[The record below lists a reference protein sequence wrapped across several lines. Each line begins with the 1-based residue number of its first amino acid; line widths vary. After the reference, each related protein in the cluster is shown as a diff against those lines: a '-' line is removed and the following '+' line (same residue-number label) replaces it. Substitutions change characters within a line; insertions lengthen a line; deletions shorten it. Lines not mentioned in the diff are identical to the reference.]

1 MNLNNHLWSDY
12 EKFRKSW
19 QSLMNSDSSSPSLS
33 TSSYPATS
41 PSLIPT
47 LDAIN
52 LDQMK
57 EIGAYL
63 MAYGNRTRCVSNYHC
78 SLIRNCFILLFSSNI
93 DSISQQG
100 STNTNNI
107 YQNLKSISQ
116 ETFTNSCFISSNFS
130 NDDSLDRIDEIY
142 DQTAKISNRICSA
155 CGGEVSLNDSIHEND
170 ESGNRKICNCFP
182 KYPSQIMNA
191 PPEKSPN
198 DRKIPLPAIEKSCSI
213 DQITLKTNKVFPNNN
228 LSLSHTGIG
237 MADGTTGQQSS
248 EDEAE
253 VDLILL
259 QTEVI
264 VCFSRAGI
272 RASAT
277 L

>member
-1 MNLNNHLWSDY
+1 
-12 EKFRKSW
+12 
-19 QSLMNSDSSSPSLS
+19 MNSDSSSPSLS

-237 MADGTTGQQSS
+237 MADGATGQQSS